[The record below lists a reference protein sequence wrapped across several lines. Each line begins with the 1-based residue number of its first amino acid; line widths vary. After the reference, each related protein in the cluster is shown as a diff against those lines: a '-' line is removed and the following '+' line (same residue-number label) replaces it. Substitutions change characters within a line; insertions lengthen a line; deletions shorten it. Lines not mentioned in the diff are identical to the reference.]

1 MRHSNFKLAYGT
13 NGNRQQSIEQNDTQV
28 ISKDLELKL
37 VNNNR
42 ESLLKSV
49 KTQKTKNIILKLYRA
64 GALIGDGGT
73 ADKLIN
79 EAINGVQPGERSHY
93 QKAKD
98 RVREISKA
106 LLKNL
111 APGDEAILAKEKE
124 KLEDDNPTIKIL
136 LCSDIDVLSQDIH
149 LFILIISYMQQN
161 IKHICL
167 AKKN

>member
-1 MRHSNFKLAYGT
+1 MRHSNLKLSYGT

-49 KTQKTKNIILKLYRA
+49 KTQKAKNIISELYRT
-64 GALIGDGGT
+64 GAFIGDGGT

-98 RVREISKA
+98 RVREISKT

-124 KLEDDNPTIKIL
+124 KLEKA
-136 LCSDIDVLSQDIH
+136 
-149 LFILIISYMQQN
+149 ILIWEE
-161 IKHICL
+161 KHGD
-167 AKKN
+167 K

>member
-1 MRHSNFKLAYGT
+1 MRHSNLKLAHGT
-13 NGNRQQSIEQNDTQV
+13 NGNRQQSIEQNETQV

-37 VNNNR
+37 VNDNR

-49 KTQKTKNIILKLYRA
+49 KTQKAKNIISELYRP
-64 GALIGDGGT
+64 GAFIGDGGT
-73 ADKLIN
+73 ADKLID

-98 RVREISKA
+98 RVREISKT

-124 KLEDDNPTIKIL
+124 KLEKAI
-136 LCSDIDVLSQDIH
+136 
-149 LFILIISYMQQN
+149 FIWEE
-161 IKHICL
+161 KHGN
-167 AKKN
+167 K

>member
-1 MRHSNFKLAYGT
+1 MRHSNLKLAYGT

-49 KTQKTKNIILKLYRA
+49 KIQKTINIISELYRA
-64 GALIGDGGT
+64 GAFIDDGGT
-73 ADKLIN
+73 ANKLID

-98 RVREISKA
+98 RVRKISKT

-111 APGDEAILAKEKE
+111 APGDEAILAKK
-124 KLEDDNPTIKIL
+124 
-136 LCSDIDVLSQDIH
+136 
-149 LFILIISYMQQN
+149 
-161 IKHICL
+161 
-167 AKKN
+167 KKN

>member
-98 RVREISKA
+98 RVREISKT